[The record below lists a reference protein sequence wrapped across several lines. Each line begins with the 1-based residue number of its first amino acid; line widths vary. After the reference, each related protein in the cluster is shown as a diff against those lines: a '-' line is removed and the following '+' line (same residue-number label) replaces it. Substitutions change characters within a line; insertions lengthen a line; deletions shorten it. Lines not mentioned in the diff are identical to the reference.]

1 MARKKSR
8 KGQKNRPWTAQDEER
23 LIENV
28 RKNVTNLSKA
38 FSATSKE
45 IQRTPG
51 ACAGHWYANTSIKS
65 GHCLFMTVSGQHVA
79 INRKNGKGKA
89 SSLSLFK
96 RVLNIFK
103 LSY

>member
-8 KGQKNRPWTAQDEER
+8 KGKKLRPWTEEDEKF

-28 RKNVTNLSKA
+28 KNNVTNLKKA
-38 FSATSKE
+38 FEATSKE

-65 GHCLFMTVSGQHVA
+65 GHCLFMTVSGQHIAV
-79 INRKNGKGKA
+79 NRKNGKGKP
-89 SSLSLFK
+89 SNLSLFK

>member
-45 IQRTPG
+45 I
-51 ACAGHWYANTSIKS
+51 
-65 GHCLFMTVSGQHVA
+65 
-79 INRKNGKGKA
+79 
-89 SSLSLFK
+89 
-96 RVLNIFK
+96 
-103 LSY
+103 